1 MGDSQEI
8 NCNTDMKRIFTILAS
23 ASLLLI
29 NVLPAS
35 AWGQLGHSTIAQVAQ
50 DHLTSDAEMAL
61 NRYLDGLKLA
71 IIASDADIYRGKWTV
86 DLGFI
91 PTNPNEA
98 RVSFVKDFDFTT
110 PLNISPWSHSITVDM
125 DFNCYP
131 TDNLDGAYINNAA
144 YYVDR
149 LAAELKANAENMDPY
164 ERYKAIAII
173 VHLVGDMHCPM
184 HIVYLPDNVVKG
196 HYFVEWKGK
205 KRDMHVIWDGTLW
218 DAYYDWSFRDLA
230 YLVDTASPEQIA
242 EITLGTVYDYAENSA
257 RDSWPAV
264 SAYKEGDTLPKSY
277 ATDVRHLLF
286 SQLRN
291 GGYRLAAIFNEIFK

>member
-8 NCNTDMKRIFTILAS
+8 KCNTDMKRIFTILAS

-149 LAAELKANAENMDPY
+149 LAAELKVNAENMDPY

-264 SAYKEGDTLPKSY
+264 SAYKEGDTLPRSY

-286 SQLRN
+286 SQLRQ
-291 GGYRLAAIFNEIFK
+291 YPPL

>member
-1 MGDSQEI
+1 
-8 NCNTDMKRIFTILAS
+8 MKRI
-23 ASLLLI
+23 LLMMTAAAAAFMI
-29 NVLPAS
+29 NVFPS
-35 AWGQLGHSTIAQVAQ
+35 AGWGQIGHSTIAQVAQ
-50 DHLTSDAEMAL
+50 NHLTPQAQQAL
-61 NRYLDGLKLA
+61 DEYLDGLKLA
-71 IIASDADIYRGKWTV
+71 IIASDADIYRSQWTV

-91 PTNPNEA
+91 PTNPDDA
-98 RVSFVKDFDFTT
+98 RVKWLKEFDFTT

-144 YYVDR
+144 YYVDK
-149 LAAELKANAENMDPY
+149 LAAQLKDNAENMDPY
-164 ERYKAIAII
+164 ERYKAIAVI

-196 HYFVEWKGK
+196 HYFVTWKDK

-218 DAYYDWSFRDLA
+218 DSYYDWSFRDMA
-230 YLVDTASPEQIA
+230 YLVDTASAEEIA
-242 EITLGTVYDYAENSA
+242 EITAGTVYDYAERSA

-264 SAYKEGDTLPKSY
+264 SAYSEGDVLPRSY
-277 ATDVRHLLF
+277 ATDMRPLLF
-286 SQLRN
+286 AQLRN

>member
-1 MGDSQEI
+1 MGYSQEI
-8 NCNTDMKRIFTILAS
+8 NNNTDMKKIFMILAS
-23 ASLLLI
+23 ASLLFT
-29 NVLPAS
+29 NGVTAS

-50 DHLTSDAEMAL
+50 DHLTPRAERAL
-61 NRYLDGLKLA
+61 NKYLDGLKLA

-91 PTNPNEA
+91 PTNPDDA
-98 RVSFVKDFDFTT
+98 RVSFVKEFDFTT

-149 LAAELKANAENMDPY
+149 LASELKENAENMDPY

-196 HYFVEWKGK
+196 HYFVDWKGK
-205 KRDMHVIWDGTLW
+205 QRDMHVIWDGTLW
-218 DAYYDWSFRDLA
+218 DSYYDWSFSDLA
-230 YLVDTASPEQIA
+230 YLVDTASRKEIS
-242 EITLGTVYDYAENSA
+242 EITAGTVYDYAESSA

-264 SAYKEGDTLPKSY
+264 SAYKDGDTLPRSY
-277 ATDVRHLLF
+277 ATDMRPLLF

-291 GGYRLAAIFNEIFK
+291 GGYRLAAIFNEIF